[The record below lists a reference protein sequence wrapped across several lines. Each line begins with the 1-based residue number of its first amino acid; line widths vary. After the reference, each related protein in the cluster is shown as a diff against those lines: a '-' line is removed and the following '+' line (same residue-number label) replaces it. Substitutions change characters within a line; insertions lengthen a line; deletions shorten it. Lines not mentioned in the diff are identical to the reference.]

1 LLEEMLD
8 GKSLRWFSVWVK
20 FFDNFFHGLF
30 LDDCKYAVYLHHVPI
45 INRYGRVQFLFVPC
59 MAGRLGALPCLFCD
73 NRNYKFKYIVTTIY
87 DMTPYTDKRGQAKM
101 SGKKL
106 LAMRNRFYK
115 EEISRFKLRTTYM
128 AEFEAVREM
137 GEKESIGKGW
147 VFNGFN
153 NNLNL
158 PPDIMSPYDYSHLF
172 CRPTEAEIEEIMKL
186 NKMYLDRRATASKGR
201 DEPQQVN
208 NVTPPEEPF
217 F

>member
-1 LLEEMLD
+1 
-8 GKSLRWFSVWVK
+8 
-20 FFDNFFHGLF
+20 
-30 LDDCKYAVYLHHVPI
+30 
-45 INRYGRVQFLFVPC
+45 
-59 MAGRLGALPCLFCD
+59 
-73 NRNYKFKYIVTTIY
+73 
-87 DMTPYTDKRGQAKM
+87 MTPYTDKRGQAKM

-106 LAMRNRFYK
+106 LAMRNRFYR
-115 EEISRFKLRTTYM
+115 EEISKFKLRTTHM
-128 AEFEAVREM
+128 AEFEAIREM

-158 PPDIMSPYDYSHLF
+158 PPDMMSPYDYSQIF

-186 NKMYLDRRATASKGR
+186 NKMYLDKKATAPKGK